1 MTLISGVSINDSEK
15 NASSRLQFQGYLFS
29 KEVSQ
34 AKPQSLFST
43 TQRNAAVQAAILLF
57 VPAL

>member
-15 NASSRLQFQGYLFS
+15 NASRLQFQGYLFS

-43 TQRNAAVQAAILLF
+43 TQKNAAVQAAILLF